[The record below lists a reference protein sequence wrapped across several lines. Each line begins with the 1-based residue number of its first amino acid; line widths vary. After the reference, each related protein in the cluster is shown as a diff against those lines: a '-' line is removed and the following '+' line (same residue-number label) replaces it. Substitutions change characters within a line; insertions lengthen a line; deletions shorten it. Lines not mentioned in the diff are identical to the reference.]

1 MEKGGLM
8 NKMLCVFLYMPIL
21 LLPILICACSQSG
34 DKGNAED
41 NNRSF
46 IQLGEFTLQKVSPGR
61 TEVRDGAGRRLV
73 LVPKNAPAPGNV
85 DSNRLIRTPVK
96 HVAAYGAF
104 NVSVLK
110 ALGVLETTLVGSTYP
125 TEKWHIPEVRNGMK
139 SGKIAFLGSD
149 NSIDFERLDQVQPD
163 LVLTWDRSIIPM
175 LNDLD
180 IPCVITSSTTAMCL
194 NTRMRF
200 VKFLAPF
207 FHREDKAR
215 SFLNRVNT
223 ALTEI
228 REQTHHAGPPFKVM
242 WGDIYEKRVL
252 VEPGNAWV
260 AELINT
266 LQSDYLFDDVFGT
279 SCIEINVERF
289 LYSGKEADILF
300 TYRTPEQGA
309 TSKKALARLNPIL
322 SGIRPLNEGKV
333 YAPLPH
339 YAQSYHRLD
348 EILKEIAAILY
359 PELYKDYSLRY
370 FMELPETNPET
381 RRRR

>member
-1 MEKGGLM
+1 
-8 NKMLCVFLYMPIL
+8 
-21 LLPILICACSQSG
+21 
-34 DKGNAED
+34 
-41 NNRSF
+41 
-46 IQLGEFTLQKVSPGR
+46 
-61 TEVRDGAGRRLV
+61 
-73 LVPKNAPAPGNV
+73 V

-96 HVAAYGAF
+96 RVAAYGAF

-110 ALGVLETTLVGSTYP
+110 ALGVLETTLVGTTYP